1 MTSRQQEVGKLVGKL
16 IFPFFLPVSK
26 TGRKIIRMRYYA
38 LNNFPI
44 LVGKWGKKRVQG
56 GRGVYFPPLKGGGK

>member
-1 MTSRQQEVGKLVGKL
+1 
-16 IFPFFLPVSK
+16 
-26 TGRKIIRMRYYA
+26 MRYYA

-44 LVGKWGKKRVQG
+44 LVGKWGEKRVQG